1 MELSRQDIERLFERL
16 NGELERSGILGEV
29 YLAGGAVIC
38 PVFDARASTLDVGAF
53 FRPEKELRA
62 TARRVALGTR
72 GCSRWSADFSA
83 WRA

>member
-1 MELSRQDIERLFERL
+1 MELSRQDIERFFERL
-16 NGELERSGILGEV
+16 NGELEHAGILGEV

-38 PVFDARASTLDVGAF
+38 LVFDARASTQDVDAF
-53 FRPEKELRA
+53 FRPKKELWA
-62 TARRVALGTR
+62 VARRVALGTR